1 MCKRRVGCV
10 GSVWVCGAKSVG
22 DFGQGMGFRSA
33 LSSGYLGK
41 SGHLPRCYSTRNMK
55 FFYVLILFL
64 LGSSTEA
71 CKSNSLVRPGLN
83 DLDTDLIWQEGPC

>member
-1 MCKRRVGCV
+1 MNGEGCV
-10 GSVWVCGAKSVG
+10 TKVHIDARRYW
-22 DFGQGMGFRSA
+22 
-33 LSSGYLGK
+33 
-41 SGHLPRCYSTRNMK
+41 K
-55 FFYVLILFL
+55 FPSKGCVIKVEKVPLNKTFEKEFL